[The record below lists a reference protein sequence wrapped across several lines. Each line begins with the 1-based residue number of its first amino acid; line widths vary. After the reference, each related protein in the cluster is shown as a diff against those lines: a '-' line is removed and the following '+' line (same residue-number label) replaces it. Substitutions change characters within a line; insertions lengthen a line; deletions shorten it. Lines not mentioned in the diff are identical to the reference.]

1 MSSLADMQ
9 QFCLWQTKCLSE
21 ICHTS
26 ITFAKHHKAI
36 LYSPSGG
43 HLIKL
48 ITSITHNRPCLTAWL
63 HKGRISKESTI
74 FLSIG
79 SERIKNSI
87 RLLAMEDNT
96 WKLVSDYLFKAN
108 PIRFIKLAF
117 LNNLFLSLSQKSY
130 FQAVNE
136 NYITPTKASIKT
148 PCLHLCMLS
157 LFKNLVNIFGSQEL
171 SVAELTGKLT
181 HTYVQIT
188 QFHKVMT
195 WQPLSKLPL
204 HFR

>member
-36 LYSPSGG
+36 LYAPSGG

-87 RLLAMEDNT
+87 KLLAMEDNT

-108 PIRFIKLAF
+108 PIRFTKLAF
-117 LNNLFLSLSQKSY
+117 LNNLFLSLSKELFPSCKWKLYNSYKGFYQDSMLTSLHAFPLQKSSEHFWQSGTKRSRAY
-130 FQAVNE
+130 WKTYPHIRPSYPVSQSHDMT
-136 NYITPTKASIKT
+136 TP
-148 PCLHLCMLS
+148 
-157 LFKNLVNIFGSQEL
+157 F
-171 SVAELTGKLT
+171 
-181 HTYVQIT
+181 
-188 QFHKVMT
+188 
-195 WQPLSKLPL
+195 
-204 HFR
+204 